1 MGRAPFLATQ
11 LLATLAITV
20 GVALTSP
27 ASAAE
32 TALPELRSGR
42 QDATYGRIDGDVA
55 VQLGLGAT
63 FGPAAPRATV
73 DLRLRYLQS
82 AGLFLTYEDGPAFGG
97 EADPR
102 RALAFGVELRP
113 LFLGRWL
120 QGLEFGAPYPDLL
133 LDSFAL
139 ELGAVFAQPPERG
152 FGSRPGLQA
161 GIGLAVPFFPRAS
174 GLFAAL
180 HGGCR
185 WSDHAIGGGPLA
197 GPSDRALYL
206 NVTIA
211 WQQIFGGHLVD
222 LGDRAPR

>member
-1 MGRAPFLATQ
+1 MRNPRAV
-11 LLATLAITV
+11 AILV
-20 GVALTSP
+20 ALSSVALTRP
-27 ASAAE
+27 TGAAE
-32 TALPELRSGR
+32 TVLPELRGASP
-42 QDATYGRIDGDVA
+42 DATFGRIDGDLA
-55 VQLGLGAT
+55 VQIGLGAT

-73 DLRLRYLQS
+73 DLRLRYMQS
-82 AGLFLTYEDGPAFGG
+82 AGLFATYEDGPAFGG
-97 EADPR
+97 DADPR

-120 QGLEFGAPYPDLL
+120 QGWEFGKPYPDLL
-133 LDSFAL
+133 VDSFAL
-139 ELGAVFAQPPERG
+139 ELGAVFAQPVDRG
-152 FGSRPGLQA
+152 FGARPGLQA
-161 GIGLAVPFFPRAS
+161 GLGLALPLFPRAS
-174 GLFAAL
+174 GLFLAL

-185 WSDHAIGGGPLA
+185 WSDRAISGGPLE